1 MDWSLNKL
9 LDGLHRRIEGDLKEI
24 RESLGHPTA
33 VGDASEEVWNK
44 LFNKHLPKRYRSA
57 NAFVV
62 DSKGTFSQQQD
73 VVIYDQQYSPLIF
86 ELNGQTVIAAE
97 SVYAVFE
104 AKQSASAKQVG
115 YAQDK
120 AESVRRL
127 HRTSLPIPH
136 AGGVYPPKPLPHIT
150 AGLLTFESDWT
161 SPPMGEALRTA
172 LDAGLDER
180 QLDLGCI
187 AAHGYVERDP
197 DSGVYRFDTDGKHAT
212 GFLFRLI
219 ATLQA
224 KATVPMIDVGA
235 YAAWLAD

>member
-1 MDWSLNKL
+1 MNWSLHKL
-9 LDGLHRRIEGDLKEI
+9 LDGLHSRIESDLRQI
-24 RESLGHPTA
+24 RESFGHPTA
-33 VGDASEEVWNK
+33 VGDASEAVWNQ
-44 LFNKHLPKRYRSA
+44 LFNKHLPKRYSSA

-62 DSKGTFSQQQD
+62 DSRGQFSQQQD

-86 ELNGQTVIAAE
+86 EMNGQTVIAAE

-104 AKQSASAKQVG
+104 AKQSASTKQVV

-150 AGLLTFESDWT
+150 AGLLTFESEWT
-161 SPPMGEALRTA
+161 PSMGEALRN
-172 LDAGLDER
+172 GLDTGLSDR
-180 QLDLGCI
+180 QLDMGCI
-187 AAHGYVERDP
+187 AAHGYFERDAA
-197 DSGVYRFDTDGKHAT
+197 SGTYRFDTDGKHAT

-219 ATLQA
+219 ASLQM
-224 KATVPMIDVGA
+224 KATVPMIDINA
-235 YAAWLAD
+235 YADWLAE